1 MHVFFVLEKEID
13 AEIREELIEM
23 LIENGFKISTMDS
36 DIYKNKEATLEFFL
50 YFMDI
55 FELHINEVY
64 INGKKEFF

>member
-1 MHVFFVLEKEID
+1 MHVFFVLKKEMD

-23 LIENGFKISTMDS
+23 LIENGFKISTMDE
-36 DIYKNKEATLEFFL
+36 DIYKNRDATLEFFL

-55 FELHINEVY
+55 FEKYINAVY